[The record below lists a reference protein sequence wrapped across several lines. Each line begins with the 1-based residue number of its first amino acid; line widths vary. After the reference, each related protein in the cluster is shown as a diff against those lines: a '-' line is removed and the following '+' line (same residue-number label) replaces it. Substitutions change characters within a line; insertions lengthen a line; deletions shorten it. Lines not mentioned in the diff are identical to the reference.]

1 MNFFSSQYSVESFL
15 VLASTD
21 LKGRV
26 FITGSSFLGADYMQ
40 LLSTKAKK
48 ANDADPWR
56 GFRVWAAGLGVE
68 ANLHDLPI
76 EAVCKKRKR
85 TAIEVTTSNVPRNGK
100 GPWDMG
106 SARKNK
112 SSMTNQLKVILGMM
126 FFFMSRLADS
136 SVVLID
142 PCI

>member
-1 MNFFSSQYSVESFL
+1 MNFFSTQYSVESFL

-21 LKGRV
+21 IKGRV

-48 ANDADPWR
+48 ANDNDPWR
-56 GFRVWAAGLGVE
+56 GFRVWAAGLGVA

-85 TAIEVTTSNVPRNGK
+85 TAIEVTTSNVPRKGK
-100 GPWDMG
+100 GPWDTG
-106 SARKNK
+106 LAKTNK
-112 SSMTNQLKVILGMM
+112 SLMTTQLKEILGKM
-126 FFFMSRLADS
+126 FFFISKLADLM
-136 SVVLID
+136 VQLID
-142 PCI
+142 L